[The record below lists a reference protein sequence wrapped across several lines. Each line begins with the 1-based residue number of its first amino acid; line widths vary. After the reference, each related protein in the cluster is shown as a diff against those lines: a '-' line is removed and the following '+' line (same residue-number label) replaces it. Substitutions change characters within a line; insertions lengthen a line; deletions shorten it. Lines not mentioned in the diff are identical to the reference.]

1 MNFPISLFLTAGGLF
16 DFDLTFVAEAILF
29 LLLAF
34 VVTFVFLGP
43 VTKQLDER
51 AELINYTLRKSTI
64 LLTFGYEKLSNCL
77 ELLTLEI
84 AELNR
89 QLKLTRAYTQSH
101 FEEEVNLVQKENGK
115 ILSKLKGHLAI
126 QSASILASITPD
138 FNRFIDA
145 FFIKKFQS

>member
-89 QLKLTRAYTQSH
+89 QLKLTRTYTQSH

-115 ILSKLKGHLAI
+115 ILSKLKGQLAI

-138 FNRFIDA
+138 LNRFIDA
-145 FFIKKFQS
+145 FFTKKFQS